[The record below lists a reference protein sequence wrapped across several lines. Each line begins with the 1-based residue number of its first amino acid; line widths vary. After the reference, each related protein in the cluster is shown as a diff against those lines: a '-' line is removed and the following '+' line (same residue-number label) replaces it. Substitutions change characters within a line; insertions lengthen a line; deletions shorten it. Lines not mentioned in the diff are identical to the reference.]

1 MKRYII
7 NNIAL
12 AGFSALA
19 FASEPV
25 VIGEGTYNKAIYAT
39 ESNTSGGSSLVI
51 DGASFSLSSSIN
63 NPDLYLYGGGSPSTV
78 IDGDTLLQFN
88 SGTVEPGDWS
98 HSLYGGSSLNS
109 VINGN
114 STFEMNGGY
123 IAGADLNR
131 SGIFGASRPNS
142 VVNGNSS
149 VIINAGTIAGM
160 TIYGGGDGANTRFDG
175 QMGTLSHYID
185 LAETSVVKG
194 NASVTIGESAS
205 VYSIVGGGRGN
216 SLIEGDVSINLN
228 GTATNINLVGGNHGV
243 VKGVVSANLSNTA
256 NLKSMIVSTGD
267 VHGDNVTYAADGS
280 VLSIIDPS
288 KTVVSVVIDG
298 AQTGGLHLVGS
309 FGSYNDPV
317 STAYGS
323 VSLEIKNGARIAD
336 GSNVRAV
343 GLAGHVYGDTY
354 ITVSGS
360 DTVLGK
366 HLYAGSERGSIIEGD
381 AHILVD
387 GATIK
392 GDIYGGGY
400 GIEQNGVKQVAII
413 KGDSFTTLKNADVNG
428 TVFAAGKGALASIEG
443 NSTVTVLGTEVNVSR
458 ISGGGEGQILDGNEM
473 GEGTVGG
480 LSILAFGNAEDSFNG
495 TVSSQIDGFDRVEV
509 LNKNSSVAFANAF
522 DVDTLSVHADTSV
535 TLAEGTLIDQLNVV
549 FDLDFVEGDSF
560 SYNLEDIFGDSL
572 TVVAS
577 AIETEGDFTVTDAS
591 GSKFLAQYIDG
602 STIVVGGAIPEPA
615 TCAIILGALA
625 LAFASY
631 RRRK

>member
-1 MKRYII
+1 MKKYII
-7 NNIAL
+7 TNIAI

-19 FASEPV
+19 FASDPV
-25 VIGEGTYNKAIYAT
+25 VIGEGTYTKAIYAT
-39 ESNTSGGSSLVI
+39 ETNTSGGASLVI
-51 DGASFSLSSSIN
+51 NGASFQLSSSVN
-63 NPDLYLYGGGSPSTV
+63 NPDLYLYGGGSASTV
-78 IDGDTLLQFN
+78 IEGNTLLQFN
-88 SGTVEPGDWS
+88 SGTVEPGNWS

-149 VIINAGTIAGM
+149 VIINSGTITGM

-175 QMGTLSHYID
+175 QKGTLSHYID

-194 NASVTIGESAS
+194 NATVTIGESAT
-205 VYSIVGGGRGN
+205 VYSVVGGGRGN
-216 SLIEGDVSINLN
+216 SVVEGNVNIELN
-228 GTATNINLVGGNHGV
+228 GTAQNIDLIGGNHGV
-243 VKGVVSANLSNTA
+243 VKGEVSANLSNTA

-267 VHGDNVTYAADGS
+267 VHGNNVKYAADGS
-280 VLSIIDPS
+280 VLSVIDPS
-288 KTVVSVVIDG
+288 KTVVSVVVDG
-298 AQTGGLHLVGS
+298 AKTGGLHLVGS
-309 FGSYNDPV
+309 FGSYNDPI

-323 VSLEIKNGARIAD
+323 VSLEIKNGAQIAD

-360 DTVLGK
+360 GTVLGK

-381 AHILVD
+381 AHIFVD

-400 GIEQNGVKQVAII
+400 GIEQNGAKEVAII
-413 KGDSFTTLKNADVNG
+413 KGNSFITLKNATVNG
-428 TVFAAGKGALASIEG
+428 TVFAAGKGALASIDG
-443 NSTVTVLGTEVNVSR
+443 NSTVTVIGSQLNVSR
-458 ISGGGEGQILDGNEM
+458 ISGGGEGQILNNAEM

-480 LSILAFGNAEDSFNG
+480 TSVLAFGNTQEAFNG
-495 TVSSQIDGFDRVEV
+495 TVSAQIDDFDKMQIS
-509 LNKNSSVAFANAF
+509 NTNSSVTFTNAF
-522 DVDTLSVHADTSV
+522 DVNTLSVQAGTSV
-535 TLAEGTLIDQLNVV
+535 RLAEGTLVDKLNIV
-549 FDLDFVEGDSF
+549 FDFDFEEGDSF
-560 SYNLEDIFGDSL
+560 SCDLEDIFGDTLSVL
-572 TVVAS
+572 ES
-577 AIETEGDFTVTDAS
+577 AIETDGDFTVTNSS
-591 GSKFLAQYIDG
+591 GNEFFAKYISG
-602 STIVVGGAIPEPA
+602 NAVVGGMVPEPSTYA
-615 TCAIILGALA
+615 AIFGALA
-625 LAFASY
+625 LAFAAY

>member
-1 MKRYII
+1 MKKYII
-7 NNIAL
+7 SNIAF
-12 AGFSALA
+12 AGFSAVA
-19 FASEPV
+19 FASDPV
-25 VIGEGTYNKAIYAT
+25 VIGEGTYNEAIYAT

-51 DGASFSLSSSIN
+51 NGASFSLPSSIN
-63 NPDLYLYGGGSPSTV
+63 NPDLYLYGGGSAST
-78 IDGDTLLQFN
+78 IIAGDTRLQFN
-88 SGTVEPGDWS
+88 SGTVKPGDWS

-114 STFEMNGGY
+114 STFEMNGGD

-205 VYSIVGGGRGN
+205 VNSIVGGGRGN
-216 SLIEGDVSINLN
+216 SVVEGNVNIDLN

-267 VHGDNVTYAADGS
+267 VHGGNVRYDDDGS
-280 VLSIIDPS
+280 VLSVIDPS

-298 AQTGGLHLVGS
+298 AKTGGLHLVGS

-323 VSLEIKNGARIAD
+323 VSLEIKNGAQIAD

-400 GIEQNGVKQVAII
+400 GIEQNGVEQVAII
-413 KGDSFTTLKNADVNG
+413 KGDSFTTLKNAKVNG
-428 TVFAAGKGALASIEG
+428 TVFAAGKGALSSIEG
-443 NSTVTVLGTEVNVSR
+443 NSTVTILGTGVNVSR
-458 ISGGGEGQILDGNEM
+458 ISGGGEGQTLNGVEM
-473 GEGTVGG
+473 GKGTVGG
-480 LSILAFGNAEDSFNG
+480 LSILAFGNSEESFNG
-495 TVSSQIDGFDRVEV
+495 IVSSQIDGFDRVEV

-522 DVDTLSVHADTSV
+522 NVDTLSVHADTTV
-535 TLAEGTLIDQLNVV
+535 TLVEGTIVNQLNVV
-549 FDLDFVEGDSF
+549 FDFDFVEGDSF
-560 SYNLEDIFGDSL
+560 SDNLAGIFGDSL

-577 AIETEGDFTVTDAS
+577 AIETEGHFTVTNVN
-591 GSKFLAQYIDG
+591 GSEFLAQLDG
-602 STIVVGGAIPEPA
+602 NRIVVGGAIPEPSTYA
-615 TCAIILGALA
+615 AIFGALA
-625 LAFASY
+625 LGFAACRK
-631 RRRK
+631 RR